1 MKLQIKDNNIEVIID
16 TLGGEV
22 TSIKSKKNQKE
33 YLWQGAPGYWPGK
46 SPLLFPIVGHLQ
58 DGVIGIRGEKCK
70 MSNHGFLQNLDMEV
84 VKHTE
89 KELELSVLYNEE
101 TLSQYPFRFGFTVLY
116 RIIEGSLDIQYRI
129 ENLDIDTMVY
139 NFGLHPGFNCN
150 VNEGESID
158 NYYIEFPEEKTLDTV
173 LFNDD
178 IRVDMNQKK
187 RIVEESKYLY
197 FTNEMFQR
205 TLIFNEIDF
214 HDIWLCHREQGRFLK
229 LSYEGFST
237 LALYRN
243 VDAPFVCLEPWIG
256 NSAIVQD
263 FDDLEENPTSQFL
276 ASGECKEY
284 HLLIEI

>member
-1 MKLQIKDNNIEVIID
+1 MKLQISNDNIEVTID

-22 TSIKSKKNQKE
+22 TSIIKNKNQKE
-33 YLWQGAPGYWPGK
+33 YLWQGASGYWPGRF
-46 SPLLFPIVGHLQ
+46 PLLFPIVGHLQ
-58 DGVIGIRGEKCK
+58 DGMIGIRGKKCE
-70 MSNHGFLQNLDMEV
+70 MSNHGFLQNIDMEV

-89 KELELSVLYNEE
+89 KEVELSTLYNEE
-101 TLSQYPFRFGFTVLY
+101 TLSQYPFQFRFTVLY
-116 RIIEGSLDIQYRI
+116 TIIEESLDIQYRI
-129 ENLDIDTMVY
+129 ENLDTDTMVY

-150 VNEGESID
+150 MNEGETIE
-158 NYYIEFPEEKTLDTV
+158 NYYLEFPEEKTLDTV

-197 FTNEMFQR
+197 FTNEMFKR

-214 HDIWLCHREQGRFLK
+214 QEIWLCHREKGRFLK

-243 VDAPFVCLEPWIG
+243 VDAPFVCLEPWSG

-263 FDDLEENPTSQFL
+263 FENLEENPTSQFL
-276 ASGECKEY
+276 GSGECKEY
-284 HLLIEI
+284 CLRIEI